1 MVDTERSIRY
11 NHAMAPADGSP
22 VRRPS
27 EARDRLLRTA
37 SAIFYAKGINSVGVE
52 EIVSEARV
60 TRATFYRHFP
70 SKDDLI
76 VAYLKATDEDIRAQ
90 VRALTD
96 VQQPAADTI
105 RAIAGWIVGQIKSS
119 EFRGC
124 AFLNAAAEYPD
135 ADSRVQQAVLDHRTW
150 FQQVIQTELERLRQE
165 PSEAGAQFFVMIRDG
180 AMAAGSLANRDE
192 VCQAFMRG
200 VEAMLVYR
208 PIAEASTKRS
218 PAPAKSDRAT
228 RRGQPATKAKSAG
241 QATKPSSSKQHRRR
255 APSA

>member
-1 MVDTERSIRY
+1 MTSTSE
-11 NHAMAPADGSP
+11 

-76 VAYLKATDEDIRAQ
+76 VAYLRATDEDIRAQ
-90 VRALTD
+90 VHAITEQ
-96 VQQPAADTI
+96 QQPAAETI

-119 EFRGC
+119 DFRGC

-135 ADSRVQQAVLDHRTW
+135 ADSGVQKAVLDHRAW
-150 FQQVIQTELERLRQE
+150 LQQVMQAELERLRQE

-180 AMAAGSLANRDE
+180 AMAAGCLANRDA
-192 VCQAFMRG
+192 VCGAFMRG
-200 VEAMLVYR
+200 VEAMLTYR
-208 PIAEASTKRS
+208 PVVDPTGQKS
-218 PAPAKSDRAT
+218 PTPAKGGRRT
-228 RRGQPATKAKSAG
+228 LRGQPATNTGSTD
-241 QATKPSSSKQHRRR
+241 QATKPSSSRQHPRR
-255 APSA
+255 ARRA

>member
-1 MVDTERSIRY
+1 MTSTAE
-11 NHAMAPADGSP
+11 

-76 VAYLKATDEDIRAQ
+76 VAYLKATDEHIRAQ
-90 VRALTD
+90 VHTITEH
-96 VQQPAADTI
+96 QQPAVDTI
-105 RAIAGWIVGQIKSS
+105 RAIARWIVGQIKSS

-135 ADSRVQQAVLDHRTW
+135 ADSRVQRAVLDHRAW
-150 FQQVIQTELERLRQE
+150 FQQVVQAELERLRGE

-180 AMAAGSLANRDE
+180 AMAAGCLAANRDA
-192 VCQAFMRG
+192 VCEAFMRG
-200 VEAMLVYR
+200 VEAMLTYR
-208 PIAEASTKRS
+208 PVADPTGEKS
-218 PAPAKSDRAT
+218 PTPAKGG
-228 RRGQPATKAKSAG
+228 RRTLREQPATDTESAD
-241 QATKPSSSKQHRRR
+241 QATKPSSSRQHPRR
-255 APSA
+255 ARRA